1 MSRQSESGRQAGERF
16 RRRVDRIRG
25 LVAKEF
31 RQVFRDTRMIRVIF
45 AAPIIQLTI
54 FGYAVQTDLWDT
66 RTFVVDHD
74 GSAASRRLVEAL
86 VAPGYFRVVG
96 SSDRATDLVRA
107 LDHGDAVV
115 GIEIP
120 VGFARRLR
128 EGTAEVQ
135 ALIDGTNSNIASVAQ
150 GYVERIVQ
158 SYGLQASSIEVRL
171 PVDLRERA
179 WFNPDL
185 VSRNYN
191 VPGVAGILIM
201 LICLLLTSL
210 AVVREREIGTLEQ
223 LKVSPLTPGEL
234 IIGKTIPFGVIGL
247 IDLVLV
253 TTVALLWFQVP
264 FRGSFALL
272 FLASILYIVCLLGL
286 GLLLSTI
293 SKTQQEAFMGS
304 FLLLMPAMILSGFLF
319 PVSSMPTVFQ
329 YATFLNP
336 VRHFLE
342 IIRSIFLKGT
352 GIEMLWPNLVA
363 LLLLGVVVL
372 SIATLR
378 FRQTAVEE

>member
-1 MSRQSESGRQAGERF
+1 M
-16 RRRVDRIRG
+16 
-25 LVAKEF
+25 
-31 RQVFRDTRMIRVIF
+31 
-45 AAPIIQLTI
+45 
-54 FGYAVQTDLWDT
+54 
-66 RTFVVDHD
+66 
-74 GSAASRRLVEAL
+74 
-86 VAPGYFRVVG
+86 
-96 SSDRATDLVRA
+96 
-107 LDHGDAVV
+107 
-115 GIEIP
+115 
-120 VGFARRLR
+120 
-128 EGTAEVQ
+128 
-135 ALIDGTNSNIASVAQ
+135 
-150 GYVERIVQ
+150 
-158 SYGLQASSIEVRL
+158 
-171 PVDLRERA
+171 DLRERA

-363 LLLLGVVVL
+363 LLLLGVAVL

>member
-1 MSRQSESGRQAGERF
+1 MSRRPSLEGRLG
-16 RRRVDRIRG
+16 RRVERIRG

-31 RQVFRDTRMIRVIF
+31 RQVFRDSRMVRVIF

-66 RTFVVDHD
+66 KMFVVDHD
-74 GSAASRRLVEAL
+74 RSADSRQLVEAL
-86 VAPGYFRVVG
+86 VAPGYFRVAG
-96 SSDRATDLVRA
+96 RSDRATDLVRA

-120 VGFARRLR
+120 VDFARKLR

-135 ALIDGTNSNIASVAQ
+135 VLIDGTNSNIASVAQ

-158 SYGLQASSIEVRL
+158 TWGLRASSLQIRL

-185 VSRNYN
+185 VSKNYN

-201 LICLLLTSL
+201 LICLVLTSL

-223 LKVSPLTPGEL
+223 LKVSPMTPGEL
-234 IIGKTIPFGVIGL
+234 ILGKTIPFGAIGL

-253 TTVALLWFQVP
+253 TTVALAWFQVP
-264 FRGSFALL
+264 FRGSFGLL
-272 FLASILYIVCLLGL
+272 FLASLLYIASLLGM

-304 FLLLMPAMILSGFLF
+304 FMVLMPAMILSGFLF
-319 PVSSMPTVFQ
+319 PVASMPVIFQ
-329 YATFLNP
+329 YATLLNP
-336 VRHFLE
+336 VRHYLE

-352 GIEMLWPNLVA
+352 GMEMLWPNLLA
-363 LLLLGVVVL
+363 LLVLGIALL
-372 SIATLR
+372 SFATLR